1 MRGGTHAEDTGHGTG
16 RIHAVEHRGY
26 APMENTTAAGPRHS
40 QCLHGRPR
48 LSRNHGVREGTHDE
62 DTGHGIGRTHA
73 VENRVYAS
81 METTFD
87 EPSTIF
93 RLITGVLFMIECTAS
108 VEWSEPSE
116 LVLE

>member
-1 MRGGTHAEDTGHGTG
+1 M
-16 RIHAVEHRGY
+16 
-26 APMENTTAAGPRHS
+26 
-40 QCLHGRPR
+40 
-48 LSRNHGVREGTHDE
+48 REGTHAE

-73 VENRVYAS
+73 VEDRIYAP
-81 METTFD
+81 METTID

-93 RLITGVLFMIECTAS
+93 PLITRVLFMIECTAS

>member
-1 MRGGTHAEDTGHGTG
+1 
-16 RIHAVEHRGY
+16 
-26 APMENTTAAGPRHS
+26 
-40 QCLHGRPR
+40 
-48 LSRNHGVREGTHDE
+48 VREGTHAE

-73 VENRVYAS
+73 VEDRIYAP
-81 METTFD
+81 METTID

-93 RLITGVLFMIECTAS
+93 PYITRVLFMIECTAS

>member
-1 MRGGTHAEDTGHGTG
+1 MRGGTHA
-16 RIHAVEHRGY
+16 
-26 APMENTTAAGPRHS
+26 
-40 QCLHGRPR
+40 
-48 LSRNHGVREGTHDE
+48 E

-73 VENRVYAS
+73 VEDRIYAP
-81 METTFD
+81 METTID

-93 RLITGVLFMIECTAS
+93 PLITGVLFMIECTAS

>member
-1 MRGGTHAEDTGHGTG
+1 
-16 RIHAVEHRGY
+16 
-26 APMENTTAAGPRHS
+26 
-40 QCLHGRPR
+40 
-48 LSRNHGVREGTHDE
+48 
-62 DTGHGIGRTHA
+62 
-73 VENRVYAS
+73 
-81 METTFD
+81 METTID